1 MSPEVDE
8 QVDYFEHPLQ
18 TTCDWGLRLERDNQ
32 MGCGIFCMSGR
43 FGDLIGGLEFCW
55 EIKPTKLSRLYSSSI
70 SVCKLKVGASRLKE
84 LHVVLGFA
92 LNSPNMSFLD
102 HVIIRHYLEKEKK

>member
-55 EIKPTKLSRLYSSSI
+55 RSNPLSCQGSIALLYL
-70 SVCKLKVGASRLKE
+70 SV
-84 LHVVLGFA
+84 
-92 LNSPNMSFLD
+92 N
-102 HVIIRHYLEKEKK
+102 